1 MKAADDT
8 LIASQARDWHVR
20 QLAGLTPA
28 EAEALRDWLDAS
40 AAHAEAFAQVGALWS
55 DLGWDETLNAQALDR
70 AAARERRA
78 VHGGGRIRSWLQAVL
93 RPRGLLAAGGAG
105 LLAAALALAVLFT
118 LPDDPRVA
126 GPGAG
131 QTQVYQTAIGEIR
144 EVELADGSRV
154 TLGGRTAIRVDF
166 GRDARAVRLVA
177 GGDALFDVA
186 RDESRPFTVQAGTL
200 SATVLGTVFEVNR
213 SSGTTAVGVVEGRVR
228 VQGQGGADA
237 VLQAGD
243 RIVAEAGAPWQHEQ
257 MQPDQAA
264 RWVQTRLA
272 YRDTPLVDIVADV
285 NRYHAGGVR
294 LGSAD
299 LGALRV
305 TSSFRIDQLET
316 ALSGIALSHGLEL
329 VRTGDG
335 GFVIRRPG
343 AAE

>member
-1 MKAADDT
+1 MRDAASETNVVNQHRVIIGDGVT
-8 LIASQARDWHVR
+8 
-20 QLAGLTPA
+20 
-28 EAEALRDWLDAS
+28 
-40 AAHAEAFAQVGALWS
+40 AAAFA
-55 DLGWDETLNAQALDR
+55 ET
-70 AAARERRA
+70 
-78 VHGGGRIRSWLQAVL
+78 
-93 RPRGLLAAGGAG
+93 
-105 LLAAALALAVLFT
+105 
-118 LPDDPRVA
+118 
-126 GPGAG
+126 
-131 QTQVYQTAIGEIR
+131 
-144 EVELADGSRV
+144 
-154 TLGGRTAIRVDF
+154 
-166 GRDARAVRLVA
+166 
-177 GGDALFDVA
+177 
-186 RDESRPFTVQAGTL
+186 
-200 SATVLGTVFEVNR
+200 
-213 SSGTTAVGVVEGRVR
+213 
-228 VQGQGGADA
+228 A

-243 RIVAEAGAPWQHEQ
+243 RIVAEAGTPWQREQ
-257 MQPDQAA
+257 MLPDQAA